1 MLQEIRD
8 RAQGWFAWA
17 IVILISLPFA
27 LWGIHEYLGGG
38 AEPIIAKVNGEKIT
52 QRELDQRSQQFQRE
66 LQQRLGTAFNPELL
80 DEERLRKEVLER
92 MVQSILILQEAA
104 NLGLYASDNQVRGTI
119 LNIPTFQANGQF
131 DHGLYERAIRYQ
143 GIAGPAQFEQQ
154 IRRSLLAA
162 QMEQA
167 ITSTAIVSDHE
178 LSEILRL
185 REQQREVSLLVIPA
199 QGFMNQAQATEDELK
214 TYYEG
219 HKDAFYTAERIKLDY
234 VVLDAETLGEKLNPS
249 DQELQAYLEQH
260 EEEFAEPEQ
269 RQASHILIA
278 VPENAEAARVDQAR
292 AKIETAVARIKS
304 GESFSEVARTLSEDP
319 GSAASGGDLGY
330 FRRGMMDPAFEEAAF
345 GTEVGKL
352 SEPVRSRF
360 GFHLILVTEVKPGGK
375 PSLATAR
382 EPILASYRRREGEQQ
397 LYDQAEKAADLAYE
411 HPDSLE
417 SLSTTLSLKIQ
428 TSDWIGRGGGEGLLS
443 APKVLA
449 AAFGD
454 DVLID
459 GHNSEVIE
467 LSPERMMVLRVREHE
482 EARLQPLEEV
492 KESVTKRL
500 QAERA
505 RAQAEQ
511 KGQELVAKLKEGV
524 RLERLQQET
533 GFSLQT
539 PGAIKR
545 DYASLSPSL
554 VAYIFKLPK
563 PQDNQ
568 PVYGGQALENGDYA
582 LVSLTS
588 VQDGHLAG
596 LDEGTKSKEKGSLRR
611 QLGQGYY
618 HHLTAL
624 LRSKADVT
632 TFAP

>member
-27 LWGIHEYLGGG
+27 LWGIHEYFGGG

-66 LQQRLGTAFNPELL
+66 LQQRLGTALTPELI

-92 MVQSILILQEAA
+92 MVQSLLILQEAA
-104 NLGLYASDNQVRGTI
+104 NLGLYASDDQVRGTI
-119 LNIPTFQANGQF
+119 MSIPAFHSNGNF
-131 DHGLYERAIRYQ
+131 DHSLYERAIHYQ
-143 GIAGPAQFEQQ
+143 GVAGPAQFEQQ
-154 IRRSLLAA
+154 IRRSLVAGQL
-162 QMEQA
+162 EQA
-167 ITSTAIVSDHE
+167 ITSTAIVSDYE

-185 REQQREVSLLVIPA
+185 REQRREVSLLVIPA
-199 QGFMNQAQATEDELK
+199 QRFMNQTQATEDELK

-219 HKDAFYTAERIKLDY
+219 HKEAFYTAERIKLDY

-269 RQASHILIA
+269 RKASHILIA
-278 VPENAEAARVDQAR
+278 VPENAEAAQVDQAR
-292 AKIETAVARIKS
+292 AKIETAVTRIKS
-304 GESFSEVARTLSEDP
+304 GEAFSAVARTLSEDP
-319 GSAASGGDLGY
+319 GSATDGGDLGY

-345 GTEVGKL
+345 NAEVGKL

-360 GFHLILVTEVKPGGK
+360 GFHLILVTEIKPGGK
-375 PSLATAR
+375 ASLATAR
-382 EPILASYRRREGEQQ
+382 EQILASYRRREGEQL

-417 SLSTTLSLKIQ
+417 SLSNTLGLKIQ
-428 TSDWIGRGGGEGLLS
+428 TSDWIGRRGGEGLLS

-467 LSPERMMVLRVREHE
+467 LGPERMMVLRVREHE

-500 QAERA
+500 QEERA

-511 KGQELVAKLKEGV
+511 KGQELMAKLKEGI
-524 RLERLQQET
+524 RLDHLQQET

-545 DYASLSPSL
+545 DYAQLSPSL

-563 PQDNQ
+563 PQANQ
-568 PVYGGQALENGDYA
+568 PVYGGQALENGGYA
-582 LVSLTS
+582 LVSLIS
-588 VQDGHLAG
+588 VQEGQLASPE
-596 LDEGTKSKEKGSLRR
+596 DGTKSKEKSGLRR

-618 HHLTAL
+618 NHLTAL
-624 LRSKADVT
+624 LRSKANVT